1 MKEQETENGHPNGK
15 SQFLSQHSDPS
26 QNPVPE
32 EVAEF
37 QWKGFCITVASMCGN
52 GSSSPSAMG
61 PVGIHLSDCTI
72 GKGKY

>member
-1 MKEQETENGHPNGK
+1 MGTLMESHN
-15 SQFLSQHSDPS
+15 SFLSVQTQVSFQT

-32 EVAEF
+32 EVTEF
-37 QWKGFCITVASMCGN
+37 QWKGFCITMASMCAN

-61 PVGIHLSDCTI
+61 PVGIYLSDCTI

>member
-1 MKEQETENGHPNGK
+1 MVTLMESHN
-15 SQFLSQHSDPS
+15 SFLSVQTQGSFQT

>member
-1 MKEQETENGHPNGK
+1 MVTLMESHN
-15 SQFLSQHSDPS
+15 SFLSVQTQVSFQT

-61 PVGIHLSDCTI
+61 PAGIHLSDCTI

>member
-1 MKEQETENGHPNGK
+1 MVTLMESHN
-15 SQFLSQHSDPS
+15 SFLSIQTQVSFQT

>member
-1 MKEQETENGHPNGK
+1 MVTLMERHN
-15 SQFLSQHSDPS
+15 SFLSVQTQVSFQI

-37 QWKGFCITVASMCGN
+37 QWKGFCITVASICGN

-72 GKGKY
+72 GKAKY